1 MEEKVTPG
9 GRGRWDSR
17 TQEPVQG
24 EELNSQGS
32 EAVIG
37 GRTPNGVESYRAGT
51 DFEEEMYLILFC
63 GLRNGKGVCRDARI
77 GEVGS

>member
-1 MEEKVTPG
+1 M
-9 GRGRWDSR
+9 
-17 TQEPVQG
+17 
-24 EELNSQGS
+24 NSQGS

-37 GRTPNGVESYRAGT
+37 GRTPDGVESYRAET